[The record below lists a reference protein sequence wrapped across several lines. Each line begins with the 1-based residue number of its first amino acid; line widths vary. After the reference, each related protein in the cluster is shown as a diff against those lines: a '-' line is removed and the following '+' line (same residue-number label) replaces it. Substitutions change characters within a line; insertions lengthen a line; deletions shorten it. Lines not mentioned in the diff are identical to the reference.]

1 MFKTDLYYIESVQ
14 KKERRTIQQKPNCIY
29 SLAAYLFL
37 RNLQQQ
43 QSRRGGGVRLTTV
56 SVEVSSVAG

>member
-1 MFKTDLYYIESVQ
+1 MKDNSTKNLIVSTALQLTF
-14 KKERRTIQQKPNCIY
+14 
-29 SLAAYLFL
+29 FL